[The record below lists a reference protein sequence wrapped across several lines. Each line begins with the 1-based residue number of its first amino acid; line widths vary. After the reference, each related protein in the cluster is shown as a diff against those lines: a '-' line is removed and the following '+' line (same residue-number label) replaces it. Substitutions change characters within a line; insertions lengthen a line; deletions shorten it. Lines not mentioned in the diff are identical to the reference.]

1 MKPSFCDISSIH
13 NAAFS
18 ADSDALGRCLLLGE
32 NVNKRTV
39 KGKLTPL
46 HYAAMG
52 NYIGDYLEYYG
63 RYITAQDYLKVIKQ
77 LVGNGAN
84 PLLTDTDGRVPA
96 VIAWQ
101 QAAVLEDSGDE
112 GLKQEYLKLARYLEK
127 LR

>member
-1 MKPSFCDISSIH
+1 MKASFCDISSIH

-18 ADSDALGRCLLLGE
+18 ADAEALGRCLLLGE

-52 NYIGDYLEYYG
+52 NYIGDYLEYYD

-84 PLLTDTDGRVPA
+84 PMLTDADGRVPA
-96 VIAWQ
+96 IIAWQ
-101 QAAVLEDSGDE
+101 QAAVLEETGNE
-112 GLKQEYLKLARYLEK
+112 QLKQEYLKLARYLEK